1 MKKSSSSLFNALA
14 DVMRSVYRT
23 HEGVLIEK
31 VPEGYK
37 ALRTVYPT
45 YEDAVYGIDKFKK
58 EFNELAAKQ
67 NPHICKPQKE
77 S

>member
-1 MKKSSSSLFNALA
+1 MMKSSSLFNMLS

-31 VPEGYK
+31 VADGYK
-37 ALRTVYPT
+37 ALRVVYPT

-58 EFNELAAKQ
+58 ELTEKAEKQ

-77 S
+77 L